1 MTAPTAPQP
10 SPGPLVAPRRRSPGG
25 NLALVLA
32 LAVATGGVGYAIG
45 HVTAP
50 ATPGGQAGFAG
61 QPGQPGQAPGGS
73 FAPTASGAPGAI
85 PGGGSMSLDGTVSAI
100 AGTTLTLTTSAGR
113 TITVDVSGATFHAQA
128 AATAAD
134 VVTGATV
141 RLDVTGVGGP
151 GGPGGAVSSPSAG
164 AATSTISATD
174 VTIVTR

>member
-1 MTAPTAPQP
+1 VTAPTAPQP

-45 HVTAP
+45 RVMAP
-50 ATPGGQAGFAG
+50 ATSGGQAGLA
-61 QPGQPGQAPGGS
+61 GQPGQAPGGS

-151 GGPGGAVSSPSAG
+151 GGPGGAAGSPSAG